1 MSKKIKVKGIRND
14 LIITCPACGYS
25 FRFLDPTSKK
35 AKKKCPMCGSYVKEP
50 HFPPDRQ
57 DNFKKRIF

>member
-1 MSKKIKVKGIRND
+1 MSKKIKVKGISND

-25 FRFLDPTSKK
+25 FRVLDPTSKK
-35 AKKKCPMCGSYVKEP
+35 AKKKCPMCGSSVNEP

-57 DNFKKRIF
+57 DSFKKRIF